1 MVEALAVDV
10 HCPHH
15 VAPNAAL
22 YSCRKKWQPLTYKK
36 IGMHFKG
43 HPGEGAGHVSFCP
56 PFTISKTDL
65 ATLSI
70 EHTGSGSYDKFIL
83 AAVICEGS

>member
-1 MVEALAVDV
+1 
-10 HCPHH
+10 
-15 VAPNAAL
+15 
-22 YSCRKKWQPLTYKK
+22 
-36 IGMHFKG
+36 MHFKG

-56 PFTISKTDL
+56 PFTVSKTGL